1 MDLIKSTNVLW
12 IIVFLQ
18 TSYSF
23 IVDGQLSAIVRQW
36 EMGIK
41 NGSYMEQRQRIL
53 NKEQLETVGGDIVLT
68 PSELSMN
75 ERLLKSKQLEIDLA
89 HYHKAVFAP
98 QINFLNAAPLYE
110 QSDVFQLIKQMP
122 KG

>member
-1 MDLIKSTNVLW
+1 
-12 IIVFLQ
+12 
-18 TSYSF
+18 
-23 IVDGQLSAIVRQW
+23 
-36 EMGIK
+36 
-41 NGSYMEQRQRIL
+41 MEQRQRIL

-89 HYHKAVFAP
+89 HYHKAVLAP

-110 QSDVFQLIKQMP
+110 KSDVFQLIKQMP